1 MAARRNSSAR
11 TAKVYLNPDLTISE
25 QRSKRELLPVYRV
38 LRQRRVPY
46 RLHQETLVINN
57 NVFCK
62 SVPAQ
67 KYALDTVSVS
77 DRLVFATMETHYFK
91 RCFLHKLI
99 NEKST
104 PIASSLFQFAG
115 AVSEK
120 SFRKPNQLLLG
131 PVRTSHYLCSFSHP
145 YFGTLFQQNYN
156 VLKIT
161 KSLKGKLKVIGKS

>member
-120 SFRKPNQLLLG
+120 SFRKPTFAWACQDKSLSLLFLFFS
-131 PVRTSHYLCSFSHP
+131 RHYLERSSSR
-145 YFGTLFQQNYN
+145 TT
-156 VLKIT
+156 I
-161 KSLKGKLKVIGKS
+161 